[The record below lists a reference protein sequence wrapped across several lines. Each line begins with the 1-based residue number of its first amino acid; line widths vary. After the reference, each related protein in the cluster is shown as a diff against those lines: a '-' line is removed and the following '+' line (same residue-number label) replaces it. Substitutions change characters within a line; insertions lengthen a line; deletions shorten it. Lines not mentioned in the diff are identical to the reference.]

1 MEEPRIQHYVPVVN
15 LNGFTTVDNKIFVY
29 DKATDNVIESR
40 VENIPFKYSINDS
53 GTLTPDYFEKQ
64 YTENTNFSIESEI
77 APFLSDFIQ
86 KISSCERYHIS
97 DEEKDVISTFLALQI
112 ERSTTIHEV
121 LMKLPRTSNRNH
133 IDGGISDD
141 QLKEMG
147 FDFRNFDPD
156 ELFHDRH
163 AKGENKRENF
173 SKKIKDF
180 IWFIVVNETDIPF
193 YTSDNPVVMKDNY
206 ANTYVLN
213 TGNTSK
219 GIGIIYPLNSKYLL
233 AIRENGFFIDNEMF
247 ENNMLHCSKED
258 GVRFYN
264 ALEIMNSH
272 RHVYSSDKE
281 FKIVAEIKNK
291 YAKHFGY
298 TFW

>member
-1 MEEPRIQHYVPVVN
+1 MEDPKIQHYVPVLN
-15 LNGFTTVDNKIFVY
+15 LNGFTTADNKIFVY
-29 DKATDNVIESR
+29 DKVTDKVLEATVES
-40 VENIPFKYSINDS
+40 IPFEDSIYNN
-53 GTLTPDYFEKQ
+53 GFLNPDYIEKQ
-64 YTENTNFSIESEI
+64 YNDNSYSSIKSEI
-77 APFLSDFIQ
+77 VPFLTTFINKIVASD
-86 KISSCERYHIS
+86 KYHIS
-97 DEEKDVISTFLALQI
+97 DEEKDIISAYLSLQI
-112 ERSTTIHEV
+112 EKSTAFHEE
-121 LMKLPRTSNRNH
+121 LMKLPRSSNGKH
-133 IDGGISDD
+133 IDGKISDE
-141 QLKEMG
+141 QLQEMG

-156 ELFHDRH
+156 KLFYDRH
-163 AKGENKRENF
+163 AKGEKKRENF

-180 IWFIVVNETDIPF
+180 IWFIVVNETNIPF

-281 FKIVAEIKNK
+281 FKIIAELKNK
-291 YAKHFGY
+291 YAEHFGN